1 MTALNAPTRG
11 GVQLQT
17 GNSSRAVTFAIRARM
32 TMGALFASPLNPQ
45 DNRISLH
52 HPPAFCGVRHVIVR
66 RHLVREIRKRH
77 QGSPPAVGRPL
88 GRPAARCRGE
98 EGGGWP
104 TPPLRGR
111 STPVA
116 PAVLAAVAAG
126 LANSALQGWGA
137 AVAPAVLANYL
148 ISRFAQ

>member
-1 MTALNAPTRG
+1 M
-11 GVQLQT
+11 
-17 GNSSRAVTFAIRARM
+17 
-32 TMGALFASPLNPQ
+32 
-45 DNRISLH
+45 
-52 HPPAFCGVRHVIVR
+52 R

-77 QGSPPAVGRPL
+77 QGSPPAVGYPSADQL
-88 GRPAARCRGE
+88 LVAGGRRRRLANSALE
-98 EGGGWP
+98 
-104 TPPLRGR
+104 GR